1 MTSCFLQTIL
11 RVSCKKS
18 LTCLISGVPVFILA
32 PARRAKSRLLLRPCC
47 LMQVTSNFGQML
59 NTPISWNSS
68 ILVDIPRSFD
78 FIAFPTMAILSP
90 IGLIPMN
97 VADNE
102 RWYMKSWSYLKLT
115 DKDLNQVRKILQYTA
130 PFYRPEEPF
139 VLLHIFAFHP
149 RRCVYRGSSRC
160 HIDIMIKAED
170 KRRSR
175 HRS

>member
-1 MTSCFLQTIL
+1 MTLRLINFLACISYFL
-11 RVSCKKS
+11 LVKFRKNKSYKPYCVRVYHVIKS

-68 ILVDIPRSFD
+68 ILVDIPRSLD

-97 VADNE
+97 VADIE

-115 DKDLNQVRKILQYTA
+115 DKDLNQVRKILQCST
-130 PFYRPEEPF
+130 F
-139 VLLHIFAFHP
+139 L
-149 RRCVYRGSSRC
+149 
-160 HIDIMIKAED
+160 
-170 KRRSR
+170 
-175 HRS
+175 